1 MSNVRVRFAP
11 SPTGTPHVGN
21 IRTAL
26 YNFLFAKNQKG
37 QFILRIEDT
46 DRERFQNSAIEEIK
60 KSLLVLGLKWDKY
73 YQQSKRLPLYNNALE
88 KLKNSGEAYPDEGAW
103 RFKVKSGIK
112 ISWQDIV
119 HQNVEFNSD
128 VIEDFVIVKK
138 DGFPTYHF
146 ASVID
151 DHYMQ
156 ISHVIRGDEWI
167 SSTPKHL
174 LIYSSLLWKPP
185 MYVHIPPILGM
196 DKKKLSKRE
205 GAISV
210 FEYVNKGY
218 LPEAVVNFLALLGW
232 SPSPPEALSEGGKRE
247 KEIFSLDELIRI
259 FSLERLNKNSPVFNL
274 EKLNWFNK
282 KYINVYPKS
291 KLLTKIKNFS
301 KLAQKADNKKLA
313 KIVDLLED
321 RLVMLG
327 DFDKF
332 AGIFFKKGFLPP
344 PPRSKSKLVKEAI
357 DSVRKW
363 NEFGITKTL
372 DEWISR
378 NRLDSSDI
386 KNILRLSVFA
396 DNTPPIYQSLAVLP
410 KAEVRR
416 RIDDAIQKAK

>member
-174 LIYSSLLWKPP
+174 LIYS
-185 MYVHIPPILGM
+185 
-196 DKKKLSKRE
+196 
-205 GAISV
+205 
-210 FEYVNKGY
+210 
-218 LPEAVVNFLALLGW
+218 
-232 SPSPPEALSEGGKRE
+232 
-247 KEIFSLDELIRI
+247 
-259 FSLERLNKNSPVFNL
+259 
-274 EKLNWFNK
+274 
-282 KYINVYPKS
+282 
-291 KLLTKIKNFS
+291 
-301 KLAQKADNKKLA
+301 
-313 KIVDLLED
+313 
-321 RLVMLG
+321 
-327 DFDKF
+327 
-332 AGIFFKKGFLPP
+332 
-344 PPRSKSKLVKEAI
+344 
-357 DSVRKW
+357 
-363 NEFGITKTL
+363 
-372 DEWISR
+372 
-378 NRLDSSDI
+378 
-386 KNILRLSVFA
+386 
-396 DNTPPIYQSLAVLP
+396 
-410 KAEVRR
+410 
-416 RIDDAIQKAK
+416 